1 MYDGGDCCR
10 EDKDTTLCQVCTCI
24 VPVQKYELIKLL
36 KANRVAVY
44 TGPKKNEFFELKTVD
59 DVASKAGCQKL
70 CLDFSLENEQMD
82 SWIYEADRNNTCTC
96 LTFKAC
102 YDECNQNEIM
112 SLHNYNNLILLN
124 SVDYFA
130 LMTRILPCGIYTSLA

>member
-1 MYDGGDCCR
+1 M
-10 EDKDTTLCQVCTCI
+10 
-24 VPVQKYELIKLL
+24 PVQKFDLVKLF

-70 CLDFSLENEQMD
+70 CLDFSLENEVMD
-82 SWIYEADRNNTCTC
+82 SWIYEADRNKSCTC

-102 YDECNQNEIM
+102 YDECNTNDVM
-112 SLHNYNNLILLN
+112 SLHNYNNQMMPN
-124 SVDYFA
+124 SSDYFA
-130 LMTRILPCGIYTSLA
+130 MMTRILACGNIACCL